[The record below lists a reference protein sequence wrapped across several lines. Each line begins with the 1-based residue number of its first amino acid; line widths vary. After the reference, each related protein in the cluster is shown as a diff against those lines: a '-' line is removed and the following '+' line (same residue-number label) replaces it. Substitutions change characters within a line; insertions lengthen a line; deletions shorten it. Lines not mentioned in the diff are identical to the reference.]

1 MATTRGIAPELLE
14 PWVSDIFF
22 KRFKDRQ
29 RQYESIFNVMPS
41 SRAFEDDFE
50 VAGLG
55 TYTIKPEGVPLQYDN
70 PVQGDR
76 RRVVML
82 TYALGF
88 RVTMEMMED
97 DQHGIISKLPSDLSD
112 SAYYS
117 METLAFGVIN
127 DAFAGSTYTGL
138 PEGDGTR
145 RSLCNTGHV
154 FLRSPG
160 STWSNSLS
168 PAVALSVSGI
178 EAAITMFRTQKNEE
192 ERYTVLTPK
201 TLLCREDLYWTAH
214 KLLTGD
220 KEAFTADN
228 TANIIA
234 QQGLQTV
241 TSPHITSTT
250 AWWLLTEKSD
260 HTLHFYNRKTLTFG
274 ESTDSDTFDKKYQSH
289 YRAAVCFKKGL
300 GVVGSNA

>member
-1 MATTRGIAPELLE
+1 MALTRGIAPELLE
-14 PWVSDIFF
+14 PWVKTIFF
-22 KRFKDRQ
+22 KKFKERA
-29 RQYESIFNVMPS
+29 RQYESIFNVTGS
-41 SRAFEDDFE
+41 TRAFEDDFE

-55 TYTIKPEGVPLQYDN
+55 AYTVKPEGVPLSYDN

-76 RRVVML
+76 RRVIML
-82 TYALGF
+82 TFALGF

-97 DQHGIISKLPSDLSD
+97 DQHGIISKMPSDLAD

-127 DAFAGSTYTGL
+127 DSFSGSTYTGL

-145 RSLCNTGHV
+145 RALVSASHV
-154 FLRSPG
+154 YLRSPG
-160 STWSNSLS
+160 STWSNALT

-201 TLLCREDLYWTAH
+201 MLLANEALYWTAH

-234 QQGLQTV
+234 KEGLQVV

-250 AWWLLTEKSD
+250 AWWLFTRKEDHSLT
-260 HTLHFYNRKTLTFG
+260 FYNRKGLTFS
-274 ESTDSDTFDKKYQSH
+274 ESSDSDTFDKKYASH
-289 YRAAVCFKKGL
+289 YRAAVCFAKGL
-300 GVVGSNA
+300 GTVGSNA